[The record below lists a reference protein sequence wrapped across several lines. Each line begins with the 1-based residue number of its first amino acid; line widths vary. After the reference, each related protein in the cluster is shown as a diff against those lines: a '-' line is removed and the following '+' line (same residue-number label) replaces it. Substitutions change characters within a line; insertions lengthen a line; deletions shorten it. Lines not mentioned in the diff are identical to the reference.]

1 MTGEPVLCNNNN
13 NKQCTLFNQFVFMTF
28 VDAYIDDRYDV
39 MLCYGN
45 SGNCCLVC
53 DIRCNYSRFVANNSG
68 LFNIYLV

>member
-1 MTGEPVLCNNNN
+1 MTGEPVLCNN

-28 VDAYIDDRYDV
+28 VDAYDCYNV

-45 SGNCCLVC
+45 SGNSCLVC
-53 DIRCNYSRFVANNSG
+53 DIRCNHSRLVANNSG